1 MKRKKS
7 GDGAVEC
14 LLPLSIG
21 NGGIV
26 GFAALAQA
34 RDVRQREEQAA
45 GEKLIGFFVAESRR
59 VVLDC
64 PFVGCGILLRRR
76 GIVQCE

>member
-1 MKRKKS
+1 LKRKKS
-7 GDGAVEC
+7 GDGVVEC
-14 LLPLSIG
+14 LLLPLSIG

-45 GEKLIGFFVAESRR
+45 GEKLIAFFVAEPRR

-64 PFVGCGILLRRR
+64 SFVGCGLLLRR
-76 GIVQCE
+76 